1 MSVDTPAELILKAP
15 GITDPAEI
23 DLEAVA
29 WDMGAR
35 VRYRPLNGCEARIVG
50 TRDSAIITV
59 NSRSH
64 PKRRRFSIA
73 HELGHWHHHR
83 GRTLMC
89 SVDDIGRSAAG
100 ELGPERTADRFAS
113 RLLMPEYL
121 LRPIAAAYSKAD
133 FATVRAISDQ
143 FDTSRT
149 ATAIRLVDGNYY
161 IACLICH
168 GRNGRKW
175 FTRSP
180 DVPARWFPS
189 KDLSAESSAFDLL
202 FGSASEQAFPR
213 KVGADAW
220 FDRSEAERYEVREQ
234 SIRISDGE
242 ILSIIFIDNDEML
255 S

>member
-1 MSVDTPAELILKAP
+1 
-15 GITDPAEI
+15 
-23 DLEAVA
+23 
-29 WDMGAR
+29 
-35 VRYRPLNGCEARIVG
+35 
-50 TRDSAIITV
+50 
-59 NSRSH
+59 
-64 PKRRRFSIA
+64 
-73 HELGHWHHHR
+73 
-83 GRTLMC
+83 MC

-189 KDLSAESSAFDLL
+189 KDLSAESFAFDLL